1 MSAAFFS
8 ILLIALRKKGTDIG
22 IELRVAKLG
31 FEVLLK
37 LGARHVMAATLHVFR
52 KGMNDP
58 ARIGRGHFER
68 RGEVEQVTALYTLVK
83 RAAWFRASDSVREAN
98 RRVILAAK
106 GAQVIRPLTRGTRR
120 AAVGTISRM
129 RALPT
134 ASMAMTCRLP
144 AQRLSPR

>member
-1 MSAAFFS
+1 VSAGRDAHSITCPLPGSYASREIKRERTMSAAFFS

-83 RAAWFRASDSVREAN
+83 RAAWFRASDSVEF
-98 RRVILAAK
+98 V
-106 GAQVIRPLTRGTRR
+106 
-120 AAVGTISRM
+120 
-129 RALPT
+129 PT
-134 ASMAMTCRLP
+134 
-144 AQRLSPR
+144 